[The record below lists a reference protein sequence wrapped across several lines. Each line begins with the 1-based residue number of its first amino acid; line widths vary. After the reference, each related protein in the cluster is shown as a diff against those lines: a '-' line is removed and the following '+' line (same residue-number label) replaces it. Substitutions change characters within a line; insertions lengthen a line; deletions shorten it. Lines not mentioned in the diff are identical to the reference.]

1 MEVISQLVLF
11 RYEPK
16 LILMLLCDDESAKK
30 EKKKLMMMN
39 DLVGRYFLHG
49 KKKIFYRI
57 FYTTVKKNTYIDIFA
72 FMTSFQKRE
81 LAVTYRRRDA

>member
-39 DLVGRYFLHG
+39 DLGGRDFLHG
-49 KKKIFYRI
+49 KKVFFTGY
-57 FYTTVKKNTYIDIFA
+57 FT
-72 FMTSFQKRE
+72 
-81 LAVTYRRRDA
+81 LW

>member
-49 KKKIFYRI
+49 K
-57 FYTTVKKNTYIDIFA
+57 
-72 FMTSFQKRE
+72 
-81 LAVTYRRRDA
+81 

>member
-39 DLVGRYFLHG
+39 DLVGRYFFTRKIIFLQDFLHYG
-49 KKKIFYRI
+49 KKKKHIHRYLCLHDFLP
-57 FYTTVKKNTYIDIFA
+57 KKNW
-72 FMTSFQKRE
+72 Q
-81 LAVTYRRRDA
+81 

>member
-49 KKKIFYRI
+49 KKDFLQDILHYGKKKHIYRYLCLHD
-57 FYTTVKKNTYIDIFA
+57 FLPKKRIGSD
-72 FMTSFQKRE
+72 
-81 LAVTYRRRDA
+81 V